1 MPRTSPCSDVCEQY
15 PVGSA
20 RTTAYS
26 SGPIQLVQVW
36 SPHGSGHGDLSA
48 SPAAPCQSAAAPAMP
63 RTFPSVQHANAHVL
77 SSALPGVFWALL
89 SGDAMPL

>member
-20 RTTAYS
+20 RTTAYACAE
-26 SGPIQLVQVW
+26 QVW

-48 SPAAPCQSAAAPAMP
+48 SPAAPCQCAAAPAKP
-63 RTFPSVQHANAHVL
+63 RTFPSVRHANAHVL
-77 SSALPGVFWALL
+77 SSARPGVFLALL